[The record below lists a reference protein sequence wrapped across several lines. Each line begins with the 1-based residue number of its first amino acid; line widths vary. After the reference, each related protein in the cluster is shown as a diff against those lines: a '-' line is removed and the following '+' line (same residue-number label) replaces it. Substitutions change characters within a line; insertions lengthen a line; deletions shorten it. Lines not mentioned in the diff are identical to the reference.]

1 MPYCYTLTDELEG
14 QIEIHQHRAEVT
26 LAVWDIDARDY
37 CHHTVD
43 IGHWT
48 NYSELLAA
56 LKQLVLDVLPE
67 GDINL
72 GEALTACDVLI
83 ESALATED
91 EDWEDDE

>member
-1 MPYCYTLTDELEG
+1 MPYRYTLTDELEG
-14 QIEIHQHRAEVT
+14 QIEIRQHRAEVT

-67 GDINL
+67 DDINL
-72 GEALTACDVLI
+72 AAALTACDVLI
-83 ESALATED
+83 ESALTTED